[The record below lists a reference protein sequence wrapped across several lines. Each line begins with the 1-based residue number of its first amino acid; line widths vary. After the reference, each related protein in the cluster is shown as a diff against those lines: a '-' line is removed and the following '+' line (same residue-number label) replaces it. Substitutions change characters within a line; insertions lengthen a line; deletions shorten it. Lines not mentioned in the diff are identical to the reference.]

1 MVSCGIFYYM
11 AKKKISYIAL
21 KEIVS
26 DLLINLSAGWF
37 GVIFIVPNFS
47 GLNNITEFTILTFDL
62 IMAILCL
69 VISYLFKT
77 SK

>member
-1 MVSCGIFYYM
+1 MRACDIFYYM
-11 AKKKISYIAL
+11 RKKKIYFGVFKKIIA
-21 KEIVS
+21 
-26 DLLINLSAGWF
+26 DLLVNLSAGWF

-47 GLNNITEFTILTFDL
+47 GLNNVTEFTILTFDL

-69 VISYLFKT
+69 VISYLFKI